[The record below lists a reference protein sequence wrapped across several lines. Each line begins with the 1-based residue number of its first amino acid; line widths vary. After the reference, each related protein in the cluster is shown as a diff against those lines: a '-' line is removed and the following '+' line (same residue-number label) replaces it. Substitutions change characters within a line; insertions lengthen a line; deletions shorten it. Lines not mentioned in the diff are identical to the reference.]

1 MSPALIL
8 PLSSSKL
15 KKNFC
20 GEGLW
25 VGTFRW
31 SLTSAMLQQI
41 MRFCMDAGETL
52 TGRIP
57 CPQLHLSANVKHG
70 VFKKFYE

>member
-1 MSPALIL
+1 MRL
-8 PLSSSKL
+8 PKRD
-15 KKNFC
+15 KKNFFTEPSFDLTVVELKSKKKNLR

-41 MRFCMDAGETL
+41 MRFCIDAGKTL
-52 TGRIP
+52 TGKIP
-57 CPQLHLSANVKHG
+57 
-70 VFKKFYE
+70 